1 MCDYHGWKN
10 HQQSGFRSAAFV
22 QRFPGKAVSLRSLLH
37 QDKGERV
44 SVVRD
49 CAMKNCKLCRFSK
62 VCNDLPGIC
71 ILIQYLAVGVLVVSL
86 GYLFLS
92 QELFS

>member
-1 MCDYHGWKN
+1 
-10 HQQSGFRSAAFV
+10 
-22 QRFPGKAVSLRSLLH
+22 
-37 QDKGERV
+37 
-44 SVVRD
+44 
-49 CAMKNCKLCRFSK
+49 MKNCKLCRFSK

-71 ILIQYLAVGVLVVSL
+71 ILIQYVAVGVLVASL